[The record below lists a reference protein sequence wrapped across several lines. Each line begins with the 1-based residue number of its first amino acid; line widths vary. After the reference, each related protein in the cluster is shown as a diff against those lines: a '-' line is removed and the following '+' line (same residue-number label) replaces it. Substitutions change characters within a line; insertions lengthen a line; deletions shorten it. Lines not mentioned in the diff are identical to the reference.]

1 MSERPSSCLLRLP
14 LGFCWFFSW
23 CSRSSCILGC
33 LLGMET
39 PSSSLTSESLRL
51 APFVHN
57 ESLKIPKI
65 LCSWAGTVSSRLVNI
80 LLSSSD
86 FSVNETLISHEA
98 VMVLQPRPCSA
109 VAHVSALCS
118 WDHCSLSFNQMTSS
132 HYLMLYWTHKSMPY
146 SKLYKVKKNLCR
158 EKSRC
163 ACLWKLFSY
172 YLRWKE

>member
-1 MSERPSSCLLRLP
+1 M
-14 LGFCWFFSW
+14 LGLMLWSKVHTQNQPGIGDSFIISD
-23 CSRSSCILGC
+23 LKV
-33 LLGMET
+33 T
-39 PSSSLTSESLRL
+39 QSSSICTESQRIQKVL
-51 APFVHN
+51 
-57 ESLKIPKI
+57 S
-65 LCSWAGTVSSRLVNI
+65 SWAGTVSSRLVNI
-80 LLSSSD
+80 HLSSSD

-98 VMVLQPRPCSA
+98 VMVHQPCPCSA
-109 VAHVSALCS
+109 DAHVNALCS
-118 WDHCSLSFNQMTSS
+118 WDHYSLSFNQMTSS